1 MQTEMH
7 RNPDEAIPVRRL
19 TKNALMD
26 RPAKRKT
33 SGTKDTAF
41 RGRRKVERV
50 RTRKLQRSARRAQ
63 R

>member
-1 MQTEMH
+1 MRIEMH
-7 RNPDEAIPVRRL
+7 RNPDEAISVRRL

-26 RPAKRKT
+26 RPATRKD

-41 RGRRKVERV
+41 RGRRKAKRV
-50 RTRKLQRSARRAQ
+50 RAHKAQRQARRVQ